1 MVRHPLISSL
11 VPNNALD
18 DINITMII
26 ITITL
31 GGTLADHQSDHSGRQ
46 RRFDCLL
53 LLQVSHHNQLATWE
67 ITSFSTQPFPLIWP
81 RSSTTH
87 NVLDDFVFFNLNF
100 HPMQFLILSLV
111 IAIILAT
118 YYFLFILNKLFVCCW
133 EQSLLLEL
141 LLIPLRNALKS

>member
-1 MVRHPLISSL
+1 MYSSFVSQPTSRSKWVGEADNIL
-11 VPNNALD
+11 VI
-18 DINITMII
+18 INIIMII

-46 RRFDCLL
+46 RRLDCLL

-87 NVLDDFVFFNLNF
+87 SVLDDFAFFDLNLN
-100 HPMQFLILSLV
+100 PMQCLILSCPVL
-111 IAIILAT
+111 
-118 YYFLFILNKLFVCCW
+118 
-133 EQSLLLEL
+133 S
-141 LLIPLRNALKS
+141 